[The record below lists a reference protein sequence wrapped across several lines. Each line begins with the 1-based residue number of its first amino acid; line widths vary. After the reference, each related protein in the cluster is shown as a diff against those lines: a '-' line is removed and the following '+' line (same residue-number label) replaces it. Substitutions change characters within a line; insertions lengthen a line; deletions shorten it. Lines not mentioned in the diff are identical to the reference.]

1 MVQSFKKDI
10 FSKSKIRWTSNINK
24 EDLYKIKIIVKNNII
39 SSKLSIKQNGGM
51 EINSNNFKLISK
63 SKKFILKRWS
73 KKMKISEIYKIIEII
88 NWLNKKKIKT
98 PIIQKFKNNKK
109 VIKYEKEY
117 WSYFNYIEGNH
128 FKGKLKEMKNVASYL
143 GSFLNE
149 LKRYSFTKNK
159 REYKYYTKDDE
170 NILKF
175 LKNNLTKLDK
185 FFSKEHSMLIKDNLS
200 EIIRL
205 FKKFKKLKL
214 KKKTSHIIH
223 MDVHPHNIITK
234 NGKLNAFID
243 IDSCVRGEIAYALS
257 YAMLKIC
264 KQTFIYNKKKIGSIK
279 IKNSFLNEI
288 KKTYK
293 INKIIE
299 DNLYYYAISEV
310 IRRLIEMFRFTIKNN
325 NRKWNHVIPIQL
337 GHLSECKDLF
347 LNRVNQ

>member
-170 NILKF
+170 NIF
-175 LKNNLTKLDK
+175 L
-185 FFSKEHSMLIKDNLS
+185 
-200 EIIRL
+200 
-205 FKKFKKLKL
+205 L
-214 KKKTSHIIH
+214 KKKFIFENFLKSQEFVSNVGKISEQEGH
-223 MDVHPHNIITK
+223 HPDITF
-234 NGKLNAFID
+234 GW
-243 IDSCVRGEIAYALS
+243 GYAE
-257 YAMLKIC
+257 
-264 KQTFIYNKKKIGSIK
+264 IK
-279 IKNSFLNEI
+279 ILTHAI
-288 KKTYK
+288 K
-293 INKIIE
+293 
-299 DNLYYYAISEV
+299 
-310 IRRLIEMFRFTIKNN
+310 
-325 NRKWNHVIPIQL
+325 
-337 GHLSECKDLF
+337 GLSENDFILAAKIDQII
-347 LNRVNQ
+347 NV

>member
-214 KKKTSHIIH
+214 IKKSSHIFHI
-223 MDVHPHNIITK
+223 DVHPHNIITN
-234 NGKLNAFID
+234 NGK
-243 IDSCVRGEIAYALS
+243 
-257 YAMLKIC
+257 
-264 KQTFIYNKKKIGSIK
+264 
-279 IKNSFLNEI
+279 
-288 KKTYK
+288 
-293 INKIIE
+293 
-299 DNLYYYAISEV
+299 
-310 IRRLIEMFRFTIKNN
+310 
-325 NRKWNHVIPIQL
+325 
-337 GHLSECKDLF
+337 
-347 LNRVNQ
+347 